1 MITFSIPYTMPLPT
15 APSTTTS
22 TQTKPQTE
30 HWYSLTYQK
39 QLTNEGLKLDWLLQL
54 STTPFLLIITI
65 LFLIYITFK
74 ITFQK

>member
-15 APSTTTS
+15 APITE
-22 TQTKPQTE
+22 PQTE
-30 HWYSLTYQK
+30 PWYSLTYQK
-39 QLTNEGLKLDWLLQL
+39 QITNEGLKLDWLLQL

>member
-1 MITFSIPYTMPLPT
+1 MITFSIPYTIPLPT
-15 APSTTTS
+15 AAPSTA
-22 TQTKPQTE
+22 PQTE
-30 HWYSLTYQK
+30 PWYSLTYQK
-39 QLTNEGLKLDWLLQL
+39 QITNEGLKLDWLLQL